1 MWDRSSI
8 KDTEAALWAMDTDE
22 AGINGNVRMHSQL
35 FWHDEKLMFRL
46 IILLILNYTREEI
59 HPQLTMVNT
68 MRIMFKNYVCLY
80 SDDPVLKVFV

>member
-22 AGINGNVRMHSQL
+22 AGINGNVRMYSQL

>member
-22 AGINGNVRMHSQL
+22 AGINGNVRIYLQL

-68 MRIMFKNYVCLY
+68 MRIMFSNYDMLIQ
-80 SDDPVLKVFV
+80 

>member
-22 AGINGNVRMHSQL
+22 AGINGNVRMYSQL

-68 MRIMFKNYVCLY
+68 MRIMFSNYDMLIQ
-80 SDDPVLKVFV
+80 